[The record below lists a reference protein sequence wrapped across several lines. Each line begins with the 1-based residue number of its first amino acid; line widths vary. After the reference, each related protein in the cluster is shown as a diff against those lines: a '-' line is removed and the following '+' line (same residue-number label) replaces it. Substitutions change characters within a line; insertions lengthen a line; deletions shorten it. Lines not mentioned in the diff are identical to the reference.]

1 MPIAVRFLVW
11 RPEIHD
17 PRLTLWLKSKSLIA
31 RSCRRPISIA
41 MIPSGENCYRLTP
54 GIVDQTQ
61 VKDDTDGFV
70 ADLEFEQD

>member
-1 MPIAVRFLVW
+1 
-11 RPEIHD
+11 
-17 PRLTLWLKSKSLIA
+17 
-31 RSCRRPISIA
+31 